1 VALAGAIGL
10 PVFVG
15 MALVA
20 VDGVA
25 VVLGPK
31 WLPAAPFLRLLC
43 APGYVLFLT
52 CTLHPVL
59 NAFGRPDLPAK
70 YNGAYALFMPAA
82 FLLAGRSHGLLGICT
97 AWAVLYP
104 AITAALVHLTRPV
117 LGFGVGELARSQ
129 APACAGALAMAGAV
143 LGVQWCL
150 PGADRAFL
158 RLTLSIATGAAVY
171 PAAVWM
177 LARQTVVRDLRMM
190 LQQLKGK
197 P

>member
-1 VALAGAIGL
+1 
-10 PVFVG
+10 
-15 MALVA
+15 
-20 VDGVA
+20 
-25 VVLGPK
+25 
-31 WLPAAPFLRLLC
+31 
-43 APGYVLFLT
+43 
-52 CTLHPVL
+52 
-59 NAFGRPDLPAK
+59 
-70 YNGAYALFMPAA
+70 
-82 FLLAGRSHGLLGICT
+82 
-97 AWAVLYP
+97 VLYP

-117 LGFGVGELARSQ
+117 LGFGVGALARSQ

-150 PGADRAFL
+150 TGAGLAPL

-177 LARQTVVRDLRMM
+177 LARQTVVRDLWMM